1 MIEEFQKNLTSIV
14 EVFLCPMVQ
23 QIVNVWE
30 LWYKDIAMNLS
41 QESLDHTYRQSERT
55 EISKQWWLLG
65 SKSRQT
71 GGNRKHRF

>member
-14 EVFLCPMVQ
+14 KVFLCPMAQ
-23 QIVNVWE
+23 QIVKAWE
-30 LWYKDIAMNLS
+30 LWYKDIAVNLS
-41 QESLDHTYRQSERT
+41 QESLDHTYRQPEST
-55 EISKQWWLLG
+55 EISKQWSLLG

>member
-14 EVFLCPMVQ
+14 KVFLCPMVQ

-41 QESLDHTYRQSERT
+41 
-55 EISKQWWLLG
+55 
-65 SKSRQT
+65 
-71 GGNRKHRF
+71 